1 MIPHYDTM
9 RLEKSMIAKSFNR
22 GIMYMSERF
31 VFSGVS

>member
-22 GIMYMSERF
+22 GSMYISERIL
-31 VFSGVS
+31 FSGVS